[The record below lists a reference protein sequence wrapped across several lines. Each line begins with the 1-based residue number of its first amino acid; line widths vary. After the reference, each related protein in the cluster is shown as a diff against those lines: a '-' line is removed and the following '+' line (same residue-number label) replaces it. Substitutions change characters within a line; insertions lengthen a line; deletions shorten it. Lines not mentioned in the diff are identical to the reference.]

1 MMPKALITFFF
12 NLEGAPPSAISV
24 AAPAMRQLRRGGAAG
39 VRACERSLEARGV
52 GSILDVFFVSFV
64 KKQVLGLEGGV
75 LVRPGDDP
83 AVGVP

>member
-1 MMPKALITFFF
+1 
-12 NLEGAPPSAISV
+12 
-24 AAPAMRQLRRGGAAG
+24 MRRLRRGGAAA
-39 VRACERSLEARGV
+39 VRACARNLEARGV